1 MSKHFLQILCQSFL
15 EKTRKSQSRNRSCGR
30 GRSLNVELLETRQ
43 MMSVTP
49 LQTISVSANAGEKP
63 QSKMFEYAGQF
74 WTVMPNK
81 LGTWLYRLD
90 GTNWTQMQKISTS
103 KSTHADI
110 KVVGDLAY
118 VLLYDGVKSQFAT
131 LEYNAGLNQFEA
143 WAPQPNL
150 VNIPLSKGVETATIE
165 ADSTG
170 RLWIASDAKTTI
182 EVRYSDGLH
191 STWSGP
197 ITIASGIKSD
207 DISTI
212 IAMPNHTIGVFWSN
226 QTVKRFGFRVHV
238 DGGAPNVWSSDEIPG
253 NQSALNIGH
262 GMADDHMHA
271 AVASDGT
278 LYVAV
283 KTSYDKNNYPKMG
296 LLVRRPNGV
305 WDDFYGISDTG
316 TRPVIVLDE
325 ADNQL
330 IIAHTTNE
338 GGGDIVY
345 NTSPMDVIS
354 FSPTQLLIQGK
365 VNNVTTS
372 KVISSNKAVFLADG
386 KSVMF
391 TFDVAPPVVSP
402 SFTAMASSFAIPS
415 PSAGSGQT
423 AGGLPFENPTLV
435 NGALSG
441 ISGLETGTK
450 QSVGTTV

>member
-1 MSKHFLQILCQSFL
+1 MSKHHLQNLRQSFFG
-15 EKTRKSQSRNRSCGR
+15 KPRKSRSANRGR
-30 GRSLNVELLETRQ
+30 GHGRSLNMESLESRQ
-43 MMSVTP
+43 MMSATP

-63 QSKMFEYAGQF
+63 QSKIFEYGGTF

-81 LGTWLYRLD
+81 QGTWVFRLD
-90 GTNWTQMQKISTS
+90 GTNWTQTQKISAS
-103 KSTHADI
+103 KSTHADV

-118 VLLYDGVKSQFAT
+118 VLLYEGAKSQFAT
-131 LEYNAGLNQFEA
+131 LQYDSIDNQFEA
-143 WAPQPNL
+143 WASQPNL

-182 EVRYSDGLH
+182 EVRYSDGDH

-212 IAMPNHTIGVFWSN
+212 IAMPNDTIGVFWSN
-226 QTVKRFGFRVHV
+226 QSTKRFGFKVHQ
-238 DGGAPNVWSSDEIPG
+238 DSDLANVWSGDEIPG
-253 NQSALNIGH
+253 SQSALNVGH

-305 WDDFYGISDTG
+305 WDDFYGIADAG

-330 IIAHTTNE
+330 IIAHTTKE

-345 NTSPMDVIS
+345 NTSPLDVIS
-354 FSPTQLLIQGK
+354 FSPTKVLIQGK

-372 KVISSNKAVFLADG
+372 KVISGNHAVFLADG

-391 TFDVAPPVVSP
+391 EFDVAPPIVAPVFSA
-402 SFTAMASSFAIPS
+402 TVSSFSATSS
-415 PSAGSGQT
+415 PASDPT
-423 AGGLPFENPTLV
+423 ASDLAFEDPASV
-435 NGALSG
+435 NGALFS
-441 ISGLETGTK
+441 SQGLEAGANQT
-450 QSVGTTV
+450 VGTTV